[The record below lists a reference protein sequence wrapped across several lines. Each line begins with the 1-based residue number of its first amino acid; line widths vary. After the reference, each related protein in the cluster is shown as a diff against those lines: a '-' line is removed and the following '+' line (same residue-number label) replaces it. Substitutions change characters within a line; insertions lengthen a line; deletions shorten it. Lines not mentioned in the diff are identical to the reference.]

1 MGSPEMFLFTAFLTF
16 AAAIHGIEGDAL
28 VSGTVFCDRCKDG
41 RVTLFDYPLDG
52 MKVSV
57 FCPGDNGQTFEYGE
71 TTTNFMGSYTMR
83 FQGSPDLTNCVS
95 QVSSTGQGCGAA
107 SGSPQTIRL
116 VFRVFDLIMYTVY
129 PLISQP
135 AQPMPYCPGSST
147 PPPLV
152 KPPTPPFTSVPTPT
166 PPSTSIPTPTPP
178 STSVPTPT
186 PPFTSPTPTPTPTVG
201 QQPPARTPPTST
213 IPPLPPLPPMPPVPF
228 FQASACPSQMWAMP
242 ENRCHWRVLIPDL
255 KVALVF
261 GPLAARR
268 YGTDVTLLVSMSGR
282 GDPYKTLLREATT
295 ALLNSYNSIQFPY
308 RPLSVIIRTN
318 YALLG
323 STRDVL
329 RTALHFMQANSGY
342 GNVTCNFTPC
352 T

>member
-1 MGSPEMFLFTAFLTF
+1 MGSPERFLFTAFLIV
-16 AAAIHGIEGDAL
+16 AAAIHGIRGDAM
-28 VSGTVFCDRCKDG
+28 VSGTVFCDRCRDG
-41 RVTLFDYPLDG
+41 RVTLFDYPLNG

-57 FCPGDNGQTFEYGE
+57 LCPGDNGQAIEYGE

-116 VFRVFDLIMYTVY
+116 VFRMFDMAMYSAY

-135 AQPMPYCPGSST
+135 AQPMPYCLGSST
-147 PPPLV
+147 NPPPV
-152 KPPTPPFTSVPTPT
+152 NPPAPSVPTP
-166 PPSTSIPTPTPP
+166 
-178 STSVPTPT
+178 V
-186 PPFTSPTPTPTPTVG
+186 TPTPTIR
-201 QQPPARTPPTST
+201 QPPATTPPISG
-213 IPPLPPLPPMPPVPF
+213 IPPLPPMPPMPF
-228 FQASACPSQMWAMP
+228 FQASTCSSRMWAMP
-242 ENRCHWRVLIPDL
+242 ENRCYWKVLRPDL

-268 YGTDVTLLVSMSGR
+268 YGTDITLLVSMSGR

-295 ALLNSYNSIQFPY
+295 ALLNSYHSLQYPY

-323 STRDVL
+323 STRNVL
-329 RTALHFMQANSGY
+329 RTALRFMQANSGY
-342 GNVTCNFTPC
+342 GNATCNFTPC

>member
-1 MGSPEMFLFTAFLTF
+1 MGWPARFLFTAFLIV

-41 RVTLFDYPLDG
+41 RVTLFDFPLNG

-57 FCPGDNGQTFEYGE
+57 FCPGDNGQTIEYGE

-95 QVSSTGQGCGAA
+95 QVSSTGQGCGEA
-107 SGSPQTIRL
+107 SGSPQTIKL
-116 VFRVFDLIMYTVY
+116 VFRMFDMAMYTVD

-135 AQPMPYCPGSST
+135 AQPMPYCLGSST
-147 PPPLV
+147 NPPPV
-152 KPPTPPFTSVPTPT
+152 KPPTPP
-166 PPSTSIPTPTPP
+166 
-178 STSVPTPT
+178 
-186 PPFTSPTPTPTPTVG
+186 
-201 QQPPARTPPTST
+201 
-213 IPPLPPLPPMPPVPF
+213 IPPLPPLPPMSPVPF

-242 ENRCHWRVLIPDL
+242 ENRCYWRTLIPDL

-268 YGTDVTLLVSMSGR
+268 YGTDITLLDSMRGR

-295 ALLNSYNSIQFPY
+295 ALLNSYHSIEYPY
-308 RPLSVIIRTN
+308 RPLSVVIRTN

-323 STRDVL
+323 STRNVL
-329 RTALHFMQANSGY
+329 RTALRFKQANSGY